1 VPALTMVHPTGSA
14 ADAAE
19 LKQRSAIGLNGPNF
33 FVADILTCFGPFVTV
48 YLTASGWHPTDI
60 GFALSVGTMAAVADQ
75 VPAGMLVDALSHKR
89 LITAVGI
96 AAVIASALV
105 LGIFPDRWPV
115 LAAELL
121 QDASACLLTPAIAAM
136 SLILSEKREI
146 RLTPRGHCAI

>member
-1 VPALTMVHPTGSA
+1 
-14 ADAAE
+14 
-19 LKQRSAIGLNGPNF
+19 
-33 FVADILTCFGPFVTV
+33 
-48 YLTASGWHPTDI
+48 
-60 GFALSVGTMAAVADQ
+60 MAAVADQ